1 MLKITVGLD
10 GDQRLVARTRRG
22 LGQSIQRPMDRRT
35 NIQFLC
41 MLLDAFDRACDPSA
55 RFRLRQAIYI
65 HGIVDAVL
73 EGQVARL
80 PESRKPALPVIRANP
95 QG

>member
-1 MLKITVGLD
+1 
-10 GDQRLVARTRRG
+10 
-22 LGQSIQRPMDRRT
+22 MDRRT

-41 MLLDAFDRACDPSA
+41 ALLDAFDRACDPSA

-80 PESRKPALPVIRANP
+80 PESR
-95 QG
+95 